1 MADTA
6 VEPLMGRPQNDDEAE
21 DVELSDVSL
30 LLEKNLKNPGVFVW
44 LLTFSAGISGL
55 LFGCKLGFYFCGN
68 LLMIAGQM
76 TRALF
81 LPRWYR
87 SEAPSDTP

>member
-6 VEPLMGRPQNDDEAE
+6 NEPLMGHSADNDE
-21 DVELSDVSL
+21 DPALNDVSL

-55 LFGCKLGFYFCGN
+55 LFGCILY
-68 LLMIAGQM
+68 LLLDQ
-76 TRALF
+76 
-81 LPRWYR
+81 Y
-87 SEAPSDTP
+87 